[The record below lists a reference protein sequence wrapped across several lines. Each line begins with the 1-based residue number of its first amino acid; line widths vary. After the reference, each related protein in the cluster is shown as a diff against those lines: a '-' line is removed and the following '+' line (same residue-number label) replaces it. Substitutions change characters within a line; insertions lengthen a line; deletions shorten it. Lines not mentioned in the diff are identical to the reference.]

1 MVSAVKTMQYGF
13 PMIVTG
19 RGVTGK
25 EMTLDWVRGKDSLM
39 RYYLIKQRP
48 VGYEESME
56 RTAF

>member
-19 RGVTGK
+19 RGGTGK
-25 EMTLDWVRGKDSLM
+25 EMTLDWVRRKGLADEVLF
-39 RYYLIKQRP
+39 KQRP